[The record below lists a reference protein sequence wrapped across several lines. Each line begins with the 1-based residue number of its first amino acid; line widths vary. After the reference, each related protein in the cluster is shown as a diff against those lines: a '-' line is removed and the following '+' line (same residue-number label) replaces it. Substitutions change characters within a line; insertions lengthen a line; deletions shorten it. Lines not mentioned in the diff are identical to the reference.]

1 MNELPEND
9 AITYEEA
16 KELARHEDEDVR
28 KALAART
35 DVKPE
40 ILYFLADDP
49 SPDVRRVVAA
59 NQVTPRH
66 ADLILAKDDD
76 EDVRSGL
83 AGKIA
88 ALAPGLAANE
98 RDKLRGMT
106 YEAIEL
112 LARDELTRVRQ
123 ILSEAL
129 KDFAGAPPEVIKKLA
144 YDSELVVAGPVLEFS
159 PVLTDEDLLEI
170 IRNGPVEGGLSSIAR
185 RESLGEPLSAA
196 LAALDDDVAIADL
209 LSNAGAQIR
218 EETLDD
224 LISRGGAKEFWHAPL
239 VRRPKLSPRS
249 AAKLAHIIADNLLEI
264 LEARDD
270 LDDKTMEAVKS
281 VVQHRIDEGV
291 EVKDRETSMDYLSIP
306 PPLSVAQHLYKAGKL
321 DQRVVSKAIQA
332 SDNSFVVAAVTV
344 MGGLP
349 LEVVQKILA
358 SHNPKGVV
366 ALAWKSGLSAKL
378 AVAMQ
383 KRMARIGPREVLMPK
398 AGKDYPLSEDEMKW
412 QLEFFGA

>member
-1 MNELPEND
+1 MNKLPKNK

-16 KELARHEDEDVR
+16 KALARHEDEDVR
-28 KALAART
+28 KTLAART

-40 ILYFLADDP
+40 ILYFLTDDP
-49 SPDVRRVVAA
+49 SPEVRRTVAA

-112 LARDELTRVRQ
+112 LARDQLTRVRQ

-129 KDFAGAPPEVIKKLA
+129 KDFADAPPEVIKKLA
-144 YDSELVVAGPVLEFS
+144 YDSELTVAGPVLEFS

-170 IRNGPVEGGLSSIAR
+170 IKNGPAKGGLSSIAR
-185 RESLGEPLSAA
+185 RRSLGDPIAA
-196 LAALDDDVAIADL
+196 AIADTDDDDAIADL

-218 EETLDD
+218 EETLDT
-224 LISRGGAKEFWHAPL
+224 LISRGGKKELWHAPL
-239 VRRPKLSPRS
+239 VRRPRLSAQS
-249 AAKLAHIIADNLLEI
+249 AAKLAHIIADNLLET

-270 LDDKTMEAVKS
+270 LDDKTMEAVRS
-281 VVQHRIDEGV
+281 VVQHRIDGEA
-291 EVKDRETSMDYLSIP
+291 ETKDRETSMDYLSIP
-306 PPLSVAQHLYKAGKL
+306 PPLSVAEHLYEAGKL
-321 DQRVVSKAIQA
+321 DQKVVSRAIQA
-332 SDNSFVVAAVTV
+332 SDSAFVVAAITV
-344 MGGLP
+344 MSGLP
-349 LEVVQKILA
+349 LDVVQKIFA

-366 ALAWKSGLSAKL
+366 ALAWKSGLPAKL

-383 KRMARIGPREVLMPK
+383 KRMARIGPSEIIKPK
-398 AGKDYPLSEDEMKW
+398 AAKSYPLSEDEMML
-412 QLEFFGA
+412 QLKFFGA